1 MLDLADLREG
11 SRVLDVAAGTGEQS
25 LLAAQRLG
33 ARGRLLAIHLAAP
46 MLEEAAASA
55 QAAGIVTI
63 ETHLMD
69 AQHLELEPASF
80 DAIISRLGVMLVP
93 DPGAVFAGVWRVLKA
108 GGKFAAL
115 VFGPIEHNLWAMIPL
130 SIIRRVGR
138 LPAPERTE
146 PGMFAL
152 GNPGRLT
159 GCFTATGF
167 HDVAAHMVAAT
178 RRYPLPADAV
188 QQLAA
193 TQLAIR
199 SLLAQLPDADRAR
212 ALHEIERAL
221 DAFVD
226 QEGVALSVE
235 IIIGVG
241 TK

>member
-33 ARGRLLAIHLAAP
+33 ACGRLLAIHLAAP

-63 ETHLMD
+63 ETRLMD

-80 DAIISRLGVMLVP
+80 DAVISRLGVMLVP

-138 LPAPERTE
+138 LPA
-146 PGMFAL
+146 L
-152 GNPGRLT
+152 
-159 GCFTATGF
+159 
-167 HDVAAHMVAAT
+167 
-178 RRYPLPADAV
+178 
-188 QQLAA
+188 
-193 TQLAIR
+193 
-199 SLLAQLPDADRAR
+199 
-212 ALHEIERAL
+212 
-221 DAFVD
+221 
-226 QEGVALSVE
+226 
-235 IIIGVG
+235 
-241 TK
+241 